1 MAQTITDFREFLTDA
16 KQIAAELSELEQSEA
31 QAREEESRLLR
42 TLEAEKKAVTDNI
55 NQTVKRRRDEI
66 SKSYDNEISITQD
79 RLKKTR
85 ARREKAKNQGIKDRI
100 EEETSELHL
109 HNRELKVR
117 MKTLFQKEHVPAFC
131 QSGFYYALYFSK
143 RVERIAYSSGH
154 ADCLFSSD
162 PLWDLFCSS
171 GSENG
176 LSDSDLLCLRAGIW
190 RALYSGGKYDK
201 RASPEGPQRGT
212 ADSECHAV
220 QLQKD
225 TYDHLLHKEGQE

>member
-85 ARREKAKNQGIKDRI
+85 ARREKAK
-100 EEETSELHL
+100 T
-109 HNRELKVR
+109 RE
-117 MKTLFQKEHVPAFC
+117 
-131 QSGFYYALYFSK
+131 
-143 RVERIAYSSGH
+143 
-154 ADCLFSSD
+154 
-162 PLWDLFCSS
+162 
-171 GSENG
+171 
-176 LSDSDLLCLRAGIW
+176 
-190 RALYSGGKYDK
+190 
-201 RASPEGPQRGT
+201 
-212 ADSECHAV
+212 
-220 QLQKD
+220 
-225 TYDHLLHKEGQE
+225 